1 MIFLLVIRIW
11 LFKYVRLKFVHLFIK
26 RLWSNSSVFLL
37 DGYQTTDL
45 LYKWNPRD
53 DNTSAI
59 YVNKEVELP
68 QFELAGVEKTSDIN
82 EYNIG
87 KHT

>member
-1 MIFLLVIRIW
+1 M
-11 LFKYVRLKFVHLFIK
+11 
-26 RLWSNSSVFLL
+26 
-37 DGYQTTDL
+37 

-68 QFELAGVEKTSDIN
+68 QFELVGVEKTSDIN